1 MAIIVSMLGVVIAVI
16 GAIRVASPH
25 RLIMLLDRL
34 QSRTRF
40 WLAVTMRGVFG
51 AVFLAVA
58 PDCRHPLV
66 VQVVG
71 VVSLVAALGLLA
83 MGRERLD
90 AFIGWWLS
98 RPPTLIRFS
107 ATAAIAFGILLVY
120 AGPS

>member
-1 MAIIVSMLGVVIAVI
+1 
-16 GAIRVASPH
+16 
-25 RLIMLLDRL
+25 
-34 QSRTRF
+34 
-40 WLAVTMRGVFG
+40 MRGVFG

-98 RPPTLIRFS
+98 RPPALFRFS
-107 ATAAIAFGILLVY
+107 ATAAIAFGVLLVY